1 MILSMRVRLTALW
14 RAGRGDY
21 DFSVR
26 FVDRPGL
33 QSGLEAP
40 RVLPGP
46 GPVFVGWR
54 DDGGDHAPREVR
66 QWATVD
72 GVTVFDDPPSRGEMS
87 PGTAAM
93 FDQWWVNA
101 EREAA
106 GERWAMNV
114 FRDET

>member
-1 MILSMRVRLTALW
+1 
-14 RAGRGDY
+14 
-21 DFSVR
+21 
-26 FVDRPGL
+26 
-33 QSGLEAP
+33 
-40 RVLPGP
+40 
-46 GPVFVGWR
+46 
-54 DDGGDHAPREVR
+54 
-66 QWATVD
+66 
-72 GVTVFDDPPSRGEMS
+72 VFDDPPSRGEMS